1 MKFIIKSDKP
11 SEAKPSTPRASSDT
25 ERVETFDCSGP
36 IRAEIATSSGDV
48 TIGASATSTIEVTL
62 SVNDAGMS
70 YLLDEAL
77 VTFDAKKGLLEV
89 RSRTHDSL
97 NSLRGLKSVIRN
109 NNWFDFGGSDPDVH
123 IGLPEG
129 SSVEVATASGE
140 TNIIGNLAS
149 ASVASASGGVRVADE
164 VGSLD
169 MKTASGDVTTAKVR
183 ESLTCH
189 SASGNVRCDAAGAKT
204 KIRTASGTVRLT
216 AEAAS
221 EISVQT
227 VSGNVNVTV
236 ARGLEVDVDATSIS
250 GRLSST
256 MPLDS
261 AEGGPT
267 NNDVVSISAK
277 TVSGNVT
284 IESSN

>member
-1 MKFIIKSDKP
+1 MKFNIKTDKP
-11 SEAKPSTPRASSDT
+11 SDMKPSTPRSSSGT
-25 ERVETFDCSGP
+25 ERIETFDCSGP

-62 SVNDAGMS
+62 SVNDAGMA
-70 YLLDEAL
+70 YLLDDAL
-77 VTFDAKKGLLEV
+77 VTFDVKKGLLEV
-89 RSRTHDSL
+89 RSRTHDSV
-97 NSLRGLKSVIRN
+97 NSLRGLKSVIR

-140 TNIIGNLAS
+140 TNIIGNIAGAL
-149 ASVASASGGVRVADE
+149 VASASGGVRVADE

-204 KIRTASGTVRLT
+204 KIRTASGSVRIT
-216 AEAAS
+216 AEATS

-261 AEGGPT
+261 AEG
-267 NNDVVSISAK
+267 
-277 TVSGNVT
+277 
-284 IESSN
+284 ESSN